1 MSEVEDP
8 TRASR
13 THAISAGGE
22 RLRIREVGRE
32 TLDTIRRLNVAIFGA
47 ERVIETFDRTDLV
60 MLLAERSNQP
70 VGFKIGY
77 CIRHD
82 IYYSAKG
89 GVLPA
94 YRRQGIARQLLCS
107 LMNYARAKG
116 YRRFAYDTFPNKHA
130 GMTILGLVEGFRVT
144 RADYNDE
151 HEDYHLR
158 LEKEL

>member
-1 MSEVEDP
+1 MRDVHHS
-8 TRASR
+8 TRLQAV
-13 THAISAGGE
+13 SAGSE
-22 RLRIREVGRE
+22 MLRVREVGRE
-32 TLDTIRRLNVAIFGA
+32 ALDTIRRLNAVIF
-47 ERVIETFDRTDLV
+47 ETEHVIETFDRADLI
-60 MLLAERSNQP
+60 MLLADHDGEP

-77 CIRHD
+77 RVRND

-94 YRRQGIARQLLCS
+94 YRRQGIARQLLRT
-107 LMNYARAKG
+107 LMDCARAKG

-151 HEDYHLR
+151 HRDYRLR